1 MKFSVSSADLS
12 IRLQNISKVQNSKN
26 TLLILDNILFVLR
39 NGELTLTASDSEI
52 TVTTKVEVSEVE
64 GEGVFAVNSRTLI
77 GSVKEIP
84 EQPITFTVDTNDYS
98 VRINYQNGEYNFTG
112 VSGEEFPLPTTIK
125 GSKHSVRINS
135 KQMLNGITRCL
146 FATSDDELRP
156 QMNGIYFDMSN
167 DIMAF
172 AASDGHKLIRNRIF
186 SVHPEDPS
194 SFILPKKPAILLKTI
209 LPRFD
214 EEVTVRFDSN
224 NAVFTVEYYTI
235 TCRLIEGRYPNYNAV
250 IPQDNPFKVTVDR
263 ASFISALRRVLVFA
277 SSSCSVVKIQVDR
290 GTMTVSAQDI
300 DFSTSAEERLICEY
314 DGTPMSIGFN
324 GPFLLDVLNCITCE
338 SVILELADPSRAG
351 VILPSEMEGEE
362 DLIMLLMPMMVKN

>member
-1 MKFSVSSADLS
+1 MRFSVSSSDLS
-12 IRLQNISKVQNSKN
+12 SRLQNISKVQNSKN
-26 TLLILDNILFVLR
+26 TLLILDNILFDLR
-39 NGELTLTASDSEI
+39 GGELKLTASDSEI
-52 TVTTKVEVSEVE
+52 TVTTKVEVSDVD

-84 EQPITFTVDTNDYS
+84 EQPITFTVDPNSYS
-98 VRINYQNGEYNFTG
+98 VRINYQNGEYNFIG
-112 VSGEEFPLPTTIK
+112 VSGEEFPLPTDIK
-125 GSKHSVRINS
+125 GGKHSVTVNS
-135 KQMLNGITRCL
+135 KQVFNGITRCL
-146 FATSDDELRP
+146 FATSEDELRP
-156 QMNGIYFDMSN
+156 QMGGIYFDMSN
-167 DIMAF
+167 GMMAF

-186 SVHPEDPS
+186 SVHPEEPS
-194 SFILPKKPAILLKTI
+194 SFILPKKPALLLKTI

-214 EEVTVRFDSN
+214 EDVTVRFDSH
-224 NAVFTVEYYTI
+224 NAVFSVEYYTI

-263 ASFISALRRVLVFA
+263 MSFISALRRVLVFA
-277 SSSCSVVKIQVDR
+277 SSSCSVVKIQVDK
-290 GTMTVSAQDI
+290 GTMTVSAQDL
-300 DFSTSAEERLICEY
+300 DFSTSAEERLLCEY

-338 SVILELADPSRAG
+338 NVILELADPSRAG